1 MEYLNVT
8 NKINQITSKV
18 VMFSTDDKNEVHLLR
33 KHKALVIWKLNHKG
47 IFVLREYA
55 EAYKL
60 DTK

>member
-1 MEYLNVT
+1 
-8 NKINQITSKV
+8 
-18 VMFSTDDKNEVHLLR
+18 MFSTGGKNEVHLLR